1 MHFLPLAHDPA
12 GPAPLA
18 KTARLCEF
26 YATNPPPR
34 NGLIKAVVLLVI
46 FSLFFHDFFLIQA
59 KIAKKCKKRKCLQK
73 TIARACA
80 RAHIFCTPLG
90 GYAENKIKCDKN
102 LNFSFIIAN
111 FF

>member
-1 MHFLPLAHDPA
+1 MQRAHPPVVVVMAFDTEKLKIRNVQSSVPVCFDRNNVMHFLPLAHDPA

-46 FSLFFHDFFLIQA
+46 FSLFFHDFF
-59 KIAKKCKKRKCLQK
+59 
-73 TIARACA
+73 
-80 RAHIFCTPLG
+80 
-90 GYAENKIKCDKN
+90 
-102 LNFSFIIAN
+102 
-111 FF
+111 